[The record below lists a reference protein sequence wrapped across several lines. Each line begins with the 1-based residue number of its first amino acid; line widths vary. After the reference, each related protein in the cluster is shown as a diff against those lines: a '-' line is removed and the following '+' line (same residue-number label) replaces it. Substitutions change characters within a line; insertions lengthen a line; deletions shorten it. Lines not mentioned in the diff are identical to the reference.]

1 MGYHGRFRSTP
12 RPEVM
17 PHDETA
23 MSSAPRPERT
33 LDLNDARKRAGIAL
47 DEIAD
52 STKISVR
59 FLKAIEAEEFDKLP
73 GGIFNTSYLRQ
84 YAVAI
89 GYDADEL
96 LAHYRRKMNLQSP
109 APALRKVSSGSGS
122 RLDRWLRAAQASR

>member
-1 MGYHGRFRSTP
+1 
-12 RPEVM
+12 M
-17 PHDETA
+17 PLDETA

-33 LDLNDARKRAGIAL
+33 LDLDDARKRAGISL

-73 GGIFNTSYLRQ
+73 GGIFTTSYLRQ

-96 LAHYRRKMNLQSP
+96 LAHYRRKTNLQP
-109 APALRKVSSGSGS
+109 AAQPVRQPASASGS
-122 RLDRWLRAAQASR
+122 RLDRWLRTAQASR